1 MNIIMLYMTIEFE
14 ATFIDVNVEEVRKKL
29 RSIGA
34 KLIYPER
41 LMTRVVFFPP
51 KTIKG
56 GWMRVRD
63 EGDKI
68 TLSLKQ
74 VDGDKIEDQ
83 KEICFNI
90 DDFDQG
96 CQFLEAIG
104 AKKKSFQ
111 ETKRELWNYDDIEIC
126 IDTWPGLDPYVEIE
140 SDSEDK
146 VKKVSALLGFDFTKA
161 IFGAADVIYE
171 MKLGIPPDVINNQT
185 PEITFQ
191 NPPLKQI

>member
-1 MNIIMLYMTIEFE
+1 MMTEFE
-14 ATFIDVNVEEVRKKL
+14 ATFIDIDVDEVRKKL
-29 RSIGA
+29 KSIGA

-51 KTIKG
+51 KDIKG

-68 TLSLKQ
+68 TMSLK
-74 VDGDKIEDQ
+74 VVNGEKIEDQ

-96 CQFLEAIG
+96 CQFLETIG
-104 AKKKSFQ
+104 AKRKSFQ
-111 ETKRELWNYDDIEIC
+111 ETKREMWHYDDVEIA
-126 IDTWPGLDPYVEIE
+126 IDTWPGLDPYVEVE

-146 VKKVSALLGFDFTKA
+146 VKKVSDLLGFDFSKA

-171 MKLGIPPDVINNQT
+171 LKLGILPDVINNRT
-185 PEITFQ
+185 PRITFD
-191 NPPLKQI
+191 NPPQGN